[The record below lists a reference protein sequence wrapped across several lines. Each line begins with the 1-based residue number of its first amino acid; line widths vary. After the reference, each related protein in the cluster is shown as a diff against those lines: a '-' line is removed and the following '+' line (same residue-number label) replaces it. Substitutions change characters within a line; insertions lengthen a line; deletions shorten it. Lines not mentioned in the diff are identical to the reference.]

1 MFKSFILNNSI
12 INYNIYFIIL
22 HIYMWYISYDLIR
35 HTYTYIIYIL
45 YYTYLLLPIFIYLL
59 YINFI

>member
-59 YINFI
+59 YIYFI